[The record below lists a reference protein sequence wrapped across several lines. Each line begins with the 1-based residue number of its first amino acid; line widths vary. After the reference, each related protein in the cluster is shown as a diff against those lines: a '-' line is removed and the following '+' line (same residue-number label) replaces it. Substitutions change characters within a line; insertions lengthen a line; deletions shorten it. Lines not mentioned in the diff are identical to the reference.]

1 MNFRKAQEQQEQI
14 HIARQPIF
22 DMQRQVYGYELL
34 FRRTL
39 QNTYEGTDPDQATLE
54 VVTSS
59 FLLFG
64 IDSLTRGKLAF
75 INFTANNLLTKLPA
89 ILPRKQ
95 VAVEIL
101 EDVKPDEEVL
111 RRCRELKNAGYMLV
125 LDDFVYKK
133 ERLPLVELADI
144 VKIDFR
150 ATSSAERQQW
160 QKFLA
165 PYDLR
170 FLAEKVETEEEY
182 QEAKMAGYTYVQGY
196 YFSKPA
202 LVSANSLPAYKAS
215 HFRLLQEF
223 SRQELKFEQIE
234 SILRK
239 DVSLSYSLLKFI
251 NSALFGF
258 RQPICSLRQ
267 AMVLLGRKE
276 LSKWGALVALKDIG
290 VDKPGELILSSLVRA
305 RFAEQLA
312 MHCTGK
318 VSTADAFLL
327 GLFSHLDALLNRPLA
342 EVLSEIPVKEE
353 IKRAFNDEAES
364 GLSLLYNLMQKYEQ
378 GHWQGA
384 AAYAQKIQLSEG
396 QVCLG
401 YREALYWAQGVF
413 TGNY

>member
-1 MNFRKAQEQQEQI
+1 MNCRAEEQEQI

-39 QNTYEGTDPDQATLE
+39 QNTYDGTDPDQATLE
-54 VVTSS
+54 VVTNS

-64 IDSLTRGKLAF
+64 IDSLTRGKRAF
-75 INFTANNLLTKLPA
+75 INFTANNLLTQVPA
-89 ILPRKQ
+89 MLPREQ

-101 EDVKPDEEVL
+101 EDVLPEGEVL
-111 RRCRELKNAGYMLV
+111 RHCRELKSAGYMLV
-125 LDDFVYKK
+125 LDDFVYKQ
-133 ERLPLVELADI
+133 ERLPLVELADM

-150 ATSSAERQQW
+150 ATSPQQRKKW
-160 QKFLA
+160 QTLLA
-165 PYDLR
+165 PYNLR

-182 QEAKMAGYTYVQGY
+182 QEAVDAGYTYVQGY

-202 LVSANSLPAYKAS
+202 LVSANSLPPYKTS

-223 SRQELKFEQIE
+223 SRQELEFEQIE

-251 NSALFGF
+251 NSALFAF
-258 RQPICSLRQ
+258 RQPIRSLRQ

-290 VDKPGELILSSLVRA
+290 MDKPGELILSSLVRA

-312 MHCTGK
+312 MYCAGR
-318 VSTADAFLL
+318 VCTADAFLL

-342 EVLSEIPVKEE
+342 EILAEIPVKDE
-353 IKRAFNDEAES
+353 IKRAFNAEED
-364 GLSLLYNLMQKYEQ
+364 GVLSVLYNLMQKYEQ
-378 GHWQGA
+378 GQWLSA
-384 AAYAQKIQLSEG
+384 AACAQKMDLSEA
-396 QVCLG
+396 QVLLG
-401 YREALYWAQGVF
+401 YREALHWAQDVF
-413 TGNY
+413 AGNY

>member
-1 MNFRKAQEQQEQI
+1 MNCKEEAQAQI

-39 QNTYEGTDPDQATLE
+39 QNTYDGTDPDQATLD

-89 ILPRKQ
+89 MLPREQ

-101 EDVKPDEEVL
+101 EDVRPDEEVL
-111 RRCRELKNAGYMLV
+111 RRCRELKSAGYMLV

-150 ATSSAERQQW
+150 ATSAAERQRW
-160 QKFLA
+160 QGLLE

-182 QEAKMAGYTYVQGY
+182 QEAKTAGYAYVQGY

-202 LVSANSLPAYKAS
+202 LVSATSLPAYKAS

-223 SRQELKFEQIE
+223 SRQELEFEQIE

-258 RQPICSLRQ
+258 RQPIRSLRQ

-305 RFAEQLA
+305 RFAEKLA
-312 MHCTGK
+312 MQCEGEIC
-318 VSTADAFLL
+318 TADAFLL
-327 GLFSHLDALLNRPLA
+327 GLFSHLDALLNRPLT
-342 EVLSEIPVKEE
+342 EVLSEMPVKEE
-353 IKRAFNDEAES
+353 IKKAFDEEPE
-364 GLSLLYNLMQKYEQ
+364 GILSVLYNLMQQYEQ

-384 AAYAQKIQLSEG
+384 AAYAQEMQLSEG
-396 QVCLG
+396 QVLLG
-401 YREALYWAQGVF
+401 YREALHWAQDVF